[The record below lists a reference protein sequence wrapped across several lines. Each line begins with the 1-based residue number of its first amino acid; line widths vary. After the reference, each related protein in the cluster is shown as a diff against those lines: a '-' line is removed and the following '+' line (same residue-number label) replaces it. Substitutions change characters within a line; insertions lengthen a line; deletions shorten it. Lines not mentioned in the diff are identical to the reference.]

1 MNVLEKNNLVIT
13 EKDNI
18 ITVKND
24 TTEYIFERNNRGVFF
39 DKATEVKFG
48 EVDRKLCSFKELCM
62 LAEIA
67 DYLNSK
73 NQK

>member
-1 MNVLEKNNLVIT
+1 MNVLEKNNLTIT

-39 DKATEVKFG
+39 DKATEHKFG
-48 EVDRKLCSFKELCM
+48 EVHRKLCSFKELCM
-62 LAEIA
+62 LSEISEL
-67 DYLNSK
+67 LNLKSEK
-73 NQK
+73 